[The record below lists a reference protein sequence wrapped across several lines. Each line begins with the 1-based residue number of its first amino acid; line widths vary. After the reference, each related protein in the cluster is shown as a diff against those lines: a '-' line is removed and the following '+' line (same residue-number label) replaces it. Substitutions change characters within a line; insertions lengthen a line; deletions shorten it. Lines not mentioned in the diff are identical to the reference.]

1 MEKIDDDV
9 QKDQVSVM
17 NKLLND
23 ALRAKGYA
31 GPDIKM
37 VLTDVT
43 DPKGPYY
50 TDTLTNVVV
59 FDRKELAK
67 SNRDQILNALGHEFG
82 HYSKEDNKTGNQ
94 TIANYSGEK
103 LEDRIKGMVSKE
115 ATEDTLARIRNNK
128 NVITGE
134 EGKKLADSIPMN
146 RREYVKWGRVL
157 KGVGV
162 GAFVFFRMG
171 FAYAEIS
178 LGGPIGWGH
187 GAAQGF
193 FGLSETIEGLDHI
206 RLGFKDIDEDEKS
219 AFSLSR
225 TILGDSE
232 EFINLGVAMTTE
244 HAMVYAKAF
253 NSVPTMVK
261 MLGNKY
267 SGYSKLEQ
275 GTSKSGIEIAVEDST
290 AVKTLDSNNK
300 NTVTQEVVLYEDENS
315 KITIDVK
322 NVSIEDNETTGNT
335 NNVQK
340 QEQDTNVISP
350 NQTKTDSGKQQ
361 GTSTKVADTTTTQK
375 KISQNSNTS
384 NTSNTINEI
393 KAKGWTPSFEK
404 KAIQVYED
412 FKKEGLEVS
421 SHFVARFLN
430 RKNQNLTQEKIIEM
444 YKKDAINYKEKVTD
458 MSMPDGYKINN
469 VRYYNNIRVVTNQN
483 DTELI
488 TVVEDKYDKALDNV
502 NKGK

>member
-1 MEKIDDDV
+1 
-9 QKDQVSVM
+9 
-17 NKLLND
+17 
-23 ALRAKGYA
+23 
-31 GPDIKM
+31 
-37 VLTDVT
+37 
-43 DPKGPYY
+43 
-50 TDTLTNVVV
+50 
-59 FDRKELAK
+59 
-67 SNRDQILNALGHEFG
+67 
-82 HYSKEDNKTGNQ
+82 
-94 TIANYSGEK
+94 
-103 LEDRIKGMVSKE
+103 
-115 ATEDTLARIRNNK
+115 
-128 NVITGE
+128 
-134 EGKKLADSIPMN
+134 
-146 RREYVKWGRVL
+146 
-157 KGVGV
+157 
-162 GAFVFFRMG
+162 
-171 FAYAEIS
+171 
-178 LGGPIGWGH
+178 
-187 GAAQGF
+187 
-193 FGLSETIEGLDHI
+193 
-206 RLGFKDIDEDEKS
+206 
-219 AFSLSR
+219 
-225 TILGDSE
+225 
-232 EFINLGVAMTTE
+232 MTTE

-253 NSVPTMVK
+253 SSVPSMLK
-261 MLGNKY
+261 MSGNKSSSY
-267 SGYSKLEQ
+267 VKLEQ
-275 GTSKSGIEIAVEDST
+275 GVSKISKNGIEVVAEDLT
-290 AVKTLDSNNK
+290 TVKVGSSNNK
-300 NTVTQEVVLYEDENS
+300 NTVTQTGNNSKEAVLYEDKNS

-322 NVSIEDNETTGNT
+322 DVSIENNETIGST

-361 GTSTKVADTTTTQK
+361 GTSTKVADTTQK
-375 KISQNSNTS
+375 KVSQNS

-502 NKGK
+502 NKGKWEEVK

>member
-1 MEKIDDDV
+1 M
-9 QKDQVSVM
+9 
-17 NKLLND
+17 
-23 ALRAKGYA
+23 
-31 GPDIKM
+31 
-37 VLTDVT
+37 
-43 DPKGPYY
+43 
-50 TDTLTNVVV
+50 
-59 FDRKELAK
+59 
-67 SNRDQILNALGHEFG
+67 
-82 HYSKEDNKTGNQ
+82 
-94 TIANYSGEK
+94 
-103 LEDRIKGMVSKE
+103 
-115 ATEDTLARIRNNK
+115 
-128 NVITGE
+128 
-134 EGKKLADSIPMN
+134 
-146 RREYVKWGRVL
+146 
-157 KGVGV
+157 
-162 GAFVFFRMG
+162 
-171 FAYAEIS
+171 
-178 LGGPIGWGH
+178 
-187 GAAQGF
+187 
-193 FGLSETIEGLDHI
+193 
-206 RLGFKDIDEDEKS
+206 
-219 AFSLSR
+219 SR

-361 GTSTKVADTTTTQK
+361 GTSTKVADTTQK
-375 KISQNSNTS
+375 KVSQNSNTS

-502 NKGK
+502 NKGKWEEVK

>member
-1 MEKIDDDV
+1 MRAIGDQVAKNSEYLSILDKKAIKNGKIDDDV

-67 SNRDQILNALGHEFG
+67 SNRDEILNALGHEFG

-103 LEDRIKGMVSKE
+103 LEDRTKGMVSKE
-115 ATEDTLARIRNNK
+115 ATEDTLAAIRNNK
-128 NVITGE
+128 NVITGITGE
-134 EGKKLADSIPMN
+134 EGKQLADSIPME

-162 GAFVFFRMG
+162 GAFGFFRMG

-178 LGGPIGWGH
+178 LGEPIGWGH
-187 GAAQGF
+187 GVAQGF

-206 RLGFKDIDEDEKS
+206 RLGFKDIDEDEKP

-244 HAMVYAKAF
+244 HAIVYAKAF
-253 NSVPTMVK
+253 NSVQ
-261 MLGNKY
+261 L
-267 SGYSKLEQ
+267 
-275 GTSKSGIEIAVEDST
+275 
-290 AVKTLDSNNK
+290 
-300 NTVTQEVVLYEDENS
+300 
-315 KITIDVK
+315 
-322 NVSIEDNETTGNT
+322 
-335 NNVQK
+335 
-340 QEQDTNVISP
+340 
-350 NQTKTDSGKQQ
+350 
-361 GTSTKVADTTTTQK
+361 
-375 KISQNSNTS
+375 
-384 NTSNTINEI
+384 
-393 KAKGWTPSFEK
+393 W
-404 KAIQVYED
+404 
-412 FKKEGLEVS
+412 
-421 SHFVARFLN
+421 
-430 RKNQNLTQEKIIEM
+430 
-444 YKKDAINYKEKVTD
+444 
-458 MSMPDGYKINN
+458 
-469 VRYYNNIRVVTNQN
+469 
-483 DTELI
+483 
-488 TVVEDKYDKALDNV
+488 
-502 NKGK
+502 

>member
-1 MEKIDDDV
+1 MMRAIGDQVAKNPEYLSILDKKAIKNGKIDDKTQV
-9 QKDQVSVM
+9 EQVSVM

-23 ALRAKGYA
+23 ALRAKVYA

-37 VLTDVT
+37 VLTDVK
-43 DPKGPYY
+43 DPNGPYY

-67 SNRDQILNALGHEFG
+67 SNRDEILNALGHEFG

-103 LEDRIKGMVSKE
+103 LEDRTKGMVAKE
-115 ATEDTLARIRNNK
+115 ATEDTLAAIRNNK

-134 EGKKLADSIPMN
+134 EGKQLADSIPME

-157 KGVGV
+157 KGVG
-162 GAFVFFRMG
+162 AFGFFRMG

-393 KAKGWTPSFEK
+393 KAKGWTEK
-404 KAIQVYED
+404 SNTS
-412 FKKEGLEVS
+412 L
-421 SHFVARFLN
+421 
-430 RKNQNLTQEKIIEM
+430 
-444 YKKDAINYKEKVTD
+444 
-458 MSMPDGYKINN
+458 
-469 VRYYNNIRVVTNQN
+469 
-483 DTELI
+483 
-488 TVVEDKYDKALDNV
+488 
-502 NKGK
+502 